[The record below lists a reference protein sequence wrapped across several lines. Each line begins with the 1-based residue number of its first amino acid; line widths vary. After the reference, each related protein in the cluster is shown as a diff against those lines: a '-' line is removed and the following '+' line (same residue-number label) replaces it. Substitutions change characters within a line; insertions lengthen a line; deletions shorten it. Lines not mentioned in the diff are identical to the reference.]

1 MNRQLLL
8 NLSEITQ
15 EEKEILAGHRQIDRT
30 LYYNPSAVPA
40 RQNEIDSSLVLENG
54 KMIDIR
60 RHVRFVHFPRHTHN
74 FVEFV
79 YMCQGS
85 TTHIIDGRQITL
97 NAGDFLF
104 LNQHATQEILPC
116 GRDDLAVNFMIL
128 PQFFDTAFRMLGN
141 TESSLRSFLISCL
154 TDKNTGGNYLYF
166 NVSGILPI
174 QNLAENLIC
183 TMLGDSPQKRLL
195 SETTMGLLFLHLT
208 DGTDSIRAV
217 GGSYEENLMIRLLSY
232 IENNYQSASLTS
244 FAKEQSIDIYSL
256 SRIIR
261 RRTGKTFT
269 ALLQDKRLAQ
279 AGFLLRNTCLCASDI
294 AAMIGYENTSYFYRM
309 FRKAFGCTP
318 GAYRAET

>member
-15 EEKEILAGHRQIDRT
+15 EEKEILAGHRQIDRA

-116 GRDDLAVNFMIL
+116 GRDDIAVNFMIL
-128 PQFFDTAFRMLGN
+128 PQFFGTAFRMLGN

-244 FAKEQSIDIYSL
+244 LSIRLTDLFCEGAVHRHIFALPHHPQENREDLYS
-256 SRIIR
+256 SSA
-261 RRTGKTFT
+261 GQE
-269 ALLQDKRLAQ
+269 ACAGRLPSPEYMP
-279 AGFLLRNTCLCASDI
+279 LRLGHCGDD
-294 AAMIGYENTSYFYRM
+294 RV
-309 FRKAFGCTP
+309 
-318 GAYRAET
+318 

>member
-15 EEKEILAGHRQIDRT
+15 EEKEILAGHRQIDRA

-232 IENNYQSASLTS
+232 IENNYQSAS
-244 FAKEQSIDIYSL
+244 I
-256 SRIIR
+256 
-261 RRTGKTFT
+261 
-269 ALLQDKRLAQ
+269 
-279 AGFLLRNTCLCASDI
+279 N
-294 AAMIGYENTSYFYRM
+294 
-309 FRKAFGCTP
+309 P
-318 GAYRAET
+318 PH